1 MTLADIAVPHTAVTT
16 AALEV
21 ATSFCSPALLNHS
34 VRSYLWGAAWGT
46 MTGIEFDRELLYVA
60 AILHDVGLV
69 PEFDNHQQSFEVTS
83 GHVAV
88 VFAAGAGWPRNRRIR
103 LAEVIVRHMWPEVDV
118 DEDPEGHL
126 LELATAVDITGH
138 RVDEFPRSL
147 RAAVLDRYP
156 RAGISSEFVACLEEQ
171 ARRKPESSAA
181 EAIGRGLADAV
192 ARNPLDA

>member
-1 MTLADIAVPHTAVTT
+1 MTLDDIVVPHTSATT

-46 MTGIEFDRELLYVA
+46 MAGIDFDRELLYVA

-69 PEFDNHQQSFEVTS
+69 PEFDNYQQSFEVTS

-88 VFAAGAGWPRNRRIR
+88 VFAAGAGWPQSRRIR
-103 LAEVIVRHMWPEVDV
+103 LAEVVVRHMWREVKV
-118 DEDPEGHL
+118 DDDPEGHL
-126 LELATAVDITGH
+126 LELATGVDITGH
-138 RVDEFPRSL
+138 RIDDYPTSL

-156 RAGISSEFVACLEEQ
+156 RAGLSSEFVACFEEQ

-181 EAIGRGLADAV
+181 DAIGRGLADAV